1 MVIMVRLRLRRRAS
15 TNTKPIADFGL
26 AIADLSNAINPQSE
40 IRNLQFKLVGG
51 FSKMRFGTMGR
62 FFTTFIFCLARW
74 AQAHDP
80 GLSAA
85 EIRIE
90 DRQIAAVLTFAR
102 ADIELLAVLDP
113 DRDGQVTPGEFSAA
127 RPALEQVARRALE
140 VRLDGEPGW
149 AEKVAAD
156 WDDSNAVHLRLRFPV
171 RPGARLTIRSG
182 LMASLPPGHRQY
194 MAVRDGRG
202 NLLSERMLAAKAD
215 GLEIDAVPAAGSSSF
230 REFLTLGVE
239 HILTGYDHLVF
250 LLGLLIA
257 GGTLAAAAK
266 IITSFTIA
274 HSITLALATL
284 GWVSLSPRIV
294 EPLIAV
300 SIAYVGLEN
309 IFRRDL
315 NRRWLL
321 TFAFGL
327 IHGFGFASVLREMGI
342 GSAGGGVTLPLL
354 SFNLGV
360 ELGQLAIAALI
371 LPLIWTLRRRAF
383 FVARF
388 APACSVMIAL
398 AGAYWLWVRTL

>member
-1 MVIMVRLRLRRRAS
+1 MKVRTVIH
-15 TNTKPIADFGL
+15 F
-26 AIADLSNAINPQSE
+26 
-40 IRNLQFKLVGG
+40 LVG
-51 FSKMRFGTMGR
+51 
-62 FFTTFIFCLARW
+62 ILCLARW

-85 EIRIE
+85 DVRLE
-90 DRQIAAVLTFAR
+90 DEIAAVLTFAR
-102 ADIELLAVLDP
+102 ADIELLTVLDT
-113 DRDGQVTPGEFSAA
+113 GQVTNEFSTL
-127 RPALEQVARRALE
+127 RPALEQVARGALE
-140 VRLDGEPGW
+140 VRLDGERISP
-149 AEKVAAD
+149 EKVNVD

-171 RPGARLTIRSG
+171 HSGARLTLRSR

-194 MAVRDGRG
+194 MAVRDRQGK
-202 NLLSERMLAAKAD
+202 LLGERMLAVNAD
-215 GLEIDAVPAAGSSSF
+215 GLEIDAVSAATSPSF

-257 GGTLAAAAK
+257 GGSLVAAAK

-274 HSITLALATL
+274 HSITLAVATL
-284 GWVSLSPRIV
+284 GWINISPRIV

-300 SIAYVGLEN
+300 SITYVGLEN

-321 TFAFGL
+321 TFGFGL

-342 GSAGGGVTLPLL
+342 GSAGAGVTLPLL

-360 ELGQLAIAALI
+360 ELGQLAIASLI
-371 LPLIWTLRRRAF
+371 LPLIWSLRRRTF

-388 APACSVMIAL
+388 APACSIMIAL
-398 AGAYWLWVRTL
+398 AGAYWLVLRTL